1 MRSSV
6 PSRYLIG
13 IDLGTTNSV
22 VAYIDTRIDA
32 HIDTHIDT
40 REVADAG
47 PPIHVFPVPQLVGH
61 GEVRTL
67 PALPSFLYFPTADEL
82 SAGAVSATWDED
94 PPMVTGVL
102 AREQGALV
110 PSRQVSS
117 AKSWLSYSGVDRRA
131 KILPAQADPPQ
142 ALISQPMI
150 SPVEASARYLMH
162 LRDAWNGAIG
172 TDAETRFEHQEIVLT
187 VPASFDEEARELTVE
202 AARRAGLDKLTLL
215 EEPLAAFYAWVG
227 TKIAANR
234 IEPNRDVLGGGNGE
248 DLRDGELI
256 LICDVGG
263 GTTDFSLV
271 RTRLVNGELQFERS
285 AIGEHLLLG
294 GDNLDFALARRVE
307 DKLVRDKLK
316 DIPLTLRQRYALRRA
331 CCAAKERLLSDS
343 ELSHVPVTILGSGQ
357 AVVGQALSV
366 DLTREEVL
374 QILTEGFLPIT
385 APNEMPAY
393 GRPTGLRELGLPYA
407 SDPAI
412 TRHLA
417 AFLRQAAVAMNGS
430 SANSAA
436 ANQSSANQSSADHRM
451 ARPDAVLFNGGF
463 CAPAVTRE
471 RIVEAISSWFDGAQS
486 GWRPK
491 LLNHEAAGSAVDPAI
506 ESSVVSSM
514 ESAVARGAAYYG
526 RVRHGAGLRVR
537 AGSARTY
544 YIGLRSDDRLQDQG
558 LQGICILPAGVE
570 EGTTLPL
577 LNREFLVLANRPVS
591 FSLYSSRTRHD
602 AHGEVACLDDDED
615 EADQANVHRHAPL
628 VTLLRYGKKM
638 RDVYLTVGLRASF
651 TEVGTLELW
660 CESRD
665 TPHRWRLQFELR
677 GEEAQAQQLGT
688 AEPQPVATRSSAV
701 STSDATVESAARLIR
716 SVFGGSADGD
726 TLAPETLV
734 SQMEA
739 VLSAKRDS
747 WPVSAIRRFGDVLI
761 EVAAGRKKSPRHEVR
776 WLNLSGFCLRPGF
789 GAPGDARRVN
799 DLRTIASNELVF
811 ADDLRC
817 QVEMLVLLRRIAGG
831 INASEQQALYRKRT
845 RRAGRNKKGRV
856 NRQLEY
862 EEWRLF
868 SSLEHL
874 LASTR
879 AALGHELLAKI
890 REEPGE
896 AIWLWSLGR
905 LGARIPLY
913 GPRHSVVAAE
923 IAGEWVK
930 ALLDLS
936 PFTAATG
943 SAIVQI
949 SRRTDDRSHDDRVRD
964 IADAIRELAIS
975 RLIAVGIAEDSIQ
988 LLSKSVPP
996 ERADAVRSFGESLP
1010 PGLQVV
1016 SSSNC
1021 LLSVPALH
1029 NSGPTLSKP
1038 E

>member
-1 MRSSV
+1 M

-22 VAYIDTRIDA
+22 VAYIDT
-32 HIDTHIDT
+32 HIDTQEAT
-40 REVADAG
+40 DAG
-47 PPIHVFPVPQLVGH
+47 SLIRVFHVPQLVGH

-117 AKSWLSYSGVDRRA
+117 AKSWLSYPGVDRRA
-131 KILPAQADPPQ
+131 KILPAQAEPG
-142 ALISQPMI
+142 QPMI

-162 LRDAWNGAIG
+162 LRDAWNGAMG
-172 TDAETRFEHQEIVLT
+172 TDAETRFEQQEIVLT

-215 EEPLAAFYAWVG
+215 EEPLAAFYAW
-227 TKIAANR
+227 IAAKTAAKTAANQ
-234 IEPNRDVLGGGNGE
+234 DTQAGGGE
-248 DLRDGELI
+248 DLRDDDLI
-256 LICDVGG
+256 LICDIGG

-271 RTRLVNGELQFERS
+271 RARLVNGELQFERT

-307 DKLVRDKLK
+307 EKLAEEKLK
-316 DIPLTLRQRYALRRA
+316 DIKLTLRQRYALRRV

-343 ELSHVPVTILGSGQ
+343 ALERVPVTVLGSGR

-374 QILTEGFLPIT
+374 KILTAGFLPIT
-385 APNEMPAY
+385 APDEMPAH
-393 GRPTGLRELGLPYA
+393 GLPTGLRELGLPYA

-412 TRHLA
+412 TKHLA
-417 AFLRQAAVAMNGS
+417 AFLTQAVGAMNGS
-430 SANSAA
+430 A
-436 ANQSSANQSSADHRM
+436 ANHRSAKQRSARQGM

-463 CAPAVTRE
+463 CAPVVTRK
-471 RIVEAISSWFDGAQS
+471 RMVEAISSWFGGAQS

-491 LLNHEAAGSAVDPAI
+491 VLNNQAVD
-506 ESSVVSSM
+506 SSV

-526 RVRHGAGLRVR
+526 RVRRGTGLRIR

-544 YIGLRSDDRLQDQG
+544 YIGWRSADV
-558 LQGICILPAGVE
+558 LQGICVLPAGVE
-570 EGTTLPL
+570 EGATLPL
-577 LNREFLVLANRPVS
+577 LNREFSVLANRPVS
-591 FSLYSSRTRHD
+591 FMLYSSRTRHD
-602 AHGEVACLDDDED
+602 AHGEVATLD
-615 EADQANVHRHAPL
+615 EADVHRHAPL

-638 RDVYLTVGLRASF
+638 RELYLMVRLRASF

-677 GEEAQAQQLGT
+677 GEEAQAQQRDT
-688 AEPQPVATRSSAV
+688 TRPQPAPTRSLADT
-701 STSDATVESAARLIR
+701 TSDTTVESAAQLMR
-716 SVFGGSADGD
+716 SVFSGSADGD
-726 TLAPETLV
+726 TLRPETLV
-734 SQMEA
+734 SQVEA
-739 VLSAKRDS
+739 ALGAKRDS
-747 WPVSAIRRFGDVLI
+747 WPISTIRRFGDVLI

-789 GAPGDARRVN
+789 GVPGDDARVN
-799 DLRTIASNELVF
+799 HLRTMATNELVF
-811 ADDLRC
+811 ANDLQC
-817 QVEMLVLLRRIAGG
+817 QVERLALLRRIAGG
-831 INASEQQALYRKRT
+831 INASEQQALYRKHSG
-845 RRAGRNKKGRV
+845 RAGSKKKGRV
-856 NRQLEY
+856 NRHLEQ
-862 EEWRLF
+862 EEWRLLA
-868 SSLEHL
+868 SLEHL

-879 AALGHELLAKI
+879 ALLGRELLAKI
-890 REEPGE
+890 SKEPGD
-896 AIWLWSLGR
+896 AIWLWALGR

-913 GPRHSVVAAE
+913 GPLHSVVAPE
-923 IAGEWVK
+923 IAGEWLKV
-930 ALLDLS
+930 LLDLS
-936 PFTAATG
+936 TFTAATDT
-943 SAIVQI
+943 AIALLA
-949 SRRTDDRSHDDRVRD
+949 RRTDDRSRD
-964 IADAIRELAIS
+964 IDDAIRHQAIS
-975 RLIAVGIAEDSIQ
+975 RLTELGIGEETIQ
-988 LLSKSVPP
+988 LLSKYVPP

-1010 PGLQVV
+1010 PGLQVI

-1029 NSGPTLSKP
+1029 SARSTFSKLA
-1038 E
+1038 

>member
-32 HIDTHIDT
+32 HIDT

-47 PPIHVFPVPQLVGH
+47 SPIRVFPVPQLVGH

-67 PALPSFLYFPTADEL
+67 PGLPSFLYFPTADEL
-82 SAGAVSATWDED
+82 FAGAVSAMWDED

-117 AKSWLSYSGVDRRA
+117 AKSWLSYAGVDRRA
-131 KILPAQADPPQ
+131 KILPAQAEPPQ

-162 LRDAWNGAIG
+162 LRDAWNSAIG

-215 EEPLAAFYAWVG
+215 EEPLAAFYAWVATKIAVEIAG
-227 TKIAANR
+227 KIAANR
-234 IEPNRDVLGGGNGE
+234 HVLAGGNGE

-256 LICDVGG
+256 LICDIGG

-271 RTRLVNGELQFERS
+271 RTRMVNGELQFERT

-294 GDNLDFALARRVE
+294 GDNLDLALARRVE
-307 DKLVRDKLK
+307 DKLVKDKLR

-366 DLTREEVL
+366 DLAREEVL

-385 APNEMPAY
+385 APDEMPGY
-393 GRPTGLRELGLPYA
+393 SRPTGLRELGLPYA

-417 AFLRQAAVAMNGS
+417 AFLRQAAVTMNGS
-430 SANSAA
+430 TATLASANQSSAK
-436 ANQSSANQSSADHRM
+436 QSSANQSSADHRM

-471 RIVEAISSWFDGAQS
+471 RIVEAISSWFGGAQS

-491 LLNHEAAGSAVDPAI
+491 LLNHEVVDDAVD
-506 ESSVVSSM
+506 SSVDSSM

-526 RVRHGAGLRVR
+526 RVRHGAGLRIR

-544 YIGLRSDDRLQDQG
+544 YIGLRSDDG
-558 LQGICILPAGVE
+558 LQGICVLPAGVE

-577 LNREFLVLANRPVS
+577 LNREFSVLANRPVS
-591 FSLYSSRTRHD
+591 FTLYSSRTRHD
-602 AHGEVACLDDDED
+602 GHGEVARLDED
-615 EADQANVHRHAPL
+615 EGEADEANVHRHAPL
-628 VTLLRYGKKM
+628 VTLLRYGKRM

-677 GEEAQAQQLGT
+677 GEEAQAQQLDT

-701 STSDATVESAARLIR
+701 PTSDATVESAAQLIR

-726 TLAPETLV
+726 TLAPDTLV
-734 SQMEA
+734 SQMES
-739 VLSAKRDS
+739 VLGAKRDS
-747 WPVSAIRRFGDVLI
+747 WPVSAIRQFGDVLI

-776 WLNLSGFCLRPGF
+776 WLNLCGFCLRPGF
-789 GAPGDARRVN
+789 GAPGDAARVN
-799 DLRTIASNELVF
+799 GLRTIASNELVF
-811 ADDLRC
+811 ADDLQC

-936 PFTAATG
+936 PFAAATG

-949 SRRTDDRSHDDRVRD
+949 ARRTDDRSRDDRLRD
-964 IADAIRELAIS
+964 IDDSRAGNLPLDGGWRRRRDHPASVQVRPAGTGGRGSQLRGIAAARVAGCQLFELP
-975 RLIAVGIAEDSIQ
+975 AVGTGVA
-988 LLSKSVPP
+988 
-996 ERADAVRSFGESLP
+996 
-1010 PGLQVV
+1010 
-1016 SSSNC
+1016 
-1021 LLSVPALH
+1021 
-1029 NSGPTLSKP
+1029 
-1038 E
+1038 